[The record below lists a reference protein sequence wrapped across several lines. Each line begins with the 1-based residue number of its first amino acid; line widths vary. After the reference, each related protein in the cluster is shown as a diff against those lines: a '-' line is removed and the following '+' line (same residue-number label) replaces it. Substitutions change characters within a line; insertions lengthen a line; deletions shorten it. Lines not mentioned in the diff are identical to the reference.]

1 LQEIR
6 GALRLPGFILRDTP
20 HSKTEIADVFNEAPM
35 ATLHVKNISRD
46 QYAALRKRAKS
57 NQRSIAAEVRSILKE
72 NVPTAR
78 EMKARHKFMRKILR
92 LRAKQPKS
100 SGPFQSAEEMI
111 REDRER

>member
-1 LQEIR
+1 
-6 GALRLPGFILRDTP
+6 
-20 HSKTEIADVFNEAPM
+20 M
-35 ATLHVKNISRD
+35 ATLHVENIPRD
-46 QYAALRKRAKS
+46 LYAALRKRAKS
-57 NQRSIAAEVRSILKE
+57 NQRSIAAEVRAILKE

-78 EMKARHKFMRKILR
+78 EIKARHEFVGKILR